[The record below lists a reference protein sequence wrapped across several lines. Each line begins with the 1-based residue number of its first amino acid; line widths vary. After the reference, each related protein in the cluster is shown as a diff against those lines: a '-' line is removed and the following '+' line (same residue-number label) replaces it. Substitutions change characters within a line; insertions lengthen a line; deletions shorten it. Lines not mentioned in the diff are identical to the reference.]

1 MWNRI
6 KLHQTFKVIFH
17 YFHMENKK
25 LGILILILSLIFL
38 AFTYYFNNTFYEQAS
53 ELGCNINQE
62 CVNVEKTISMT
73 HIAFGFFGFMFALG
87 FYILLFNKSEERI
100 LRRLEEEKDR
110 KIGDE
115 KFNIILMALDPY
127 EKKVM
132 NAVKEHDGI
141 TQSILKLRTDMS
153 KAKLSYVLQ
162 ELEKR
167 NLVKRIKKGKTLQ
180 VFLRI

>member
-1 MWNRI
+1 
-6 KLHQTFKVIFH
+6 
-17 YFHMENKK
+17 MENKK
-25 LGILILILSLIFL
+25 LGILILILSMIFL
-38 AFTYYFNNTFYEQAS
+38 LFLYYFNMDLSMQLN
-53 ELGCNINQE
+53 ELGCNVNE
-62 CVNVEKTISMT
+62 RCVEVENKVSITNM
-73 HIAFGFFGFMFALG
+73 AFGFFGFMFALG
-87 FYILLFNKSEERI
+87 IYILLFNKSEERI

-132 NAVKEHDGI
+132 KAVKEHDGI
-141 TQSILKLRTDMS
+141 TQSTLRLHLDLS

-167 NLVKRIKKGKTLQ
+167 NLIKRIKKGKTLQ
-180 VFLRI
+180 IFLRI